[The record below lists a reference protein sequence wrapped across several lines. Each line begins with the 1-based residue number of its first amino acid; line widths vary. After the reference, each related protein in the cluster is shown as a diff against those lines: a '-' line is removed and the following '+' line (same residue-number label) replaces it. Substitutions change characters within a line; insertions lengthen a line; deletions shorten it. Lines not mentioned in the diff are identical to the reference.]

1 MSAGRRPR
9 GARDDRP
16 HADDHDGHR
25 TDCPATGDHEG
36 RPYLWCYNLRSMATI
51 AIDATYTVD
60 PQPSG
65 ISVYSRR
72 LIESLAG
79 LDCPHHFLICY
90 RLSRF
95 RQRKQFLRLPARSH
109 PGSPSFST
117 RLFQEGLTVWLP
129 WQAKLFHSL
138 AQRPPAF
145 RFGRE
150 VVTVHDVFPITG
162 ADYSTPG
169 FLKKFSDLLL
179 QAADRASL
187 IISPS
192 HYTAEQLT
200 RVANTPREKIRVIPE
215 GVDFPDRILIG
226 ADKLAAR
233 ERWVG
238 KGNHLV
244 LVVGVIQARKNT
256 LGAVRALERMPA
268 NYRLVMAGGDGH
280 GAERV
285 HDYIHRAG
293 LSGRVRR
300 LGHVSRQ
307 ELSNLYQSAEVML
320 FPSFEEGFG
329 LPVLEAMASGLPVVA
344 ARTSSL
350 PEVGGDAAV
359 YVDPYDEKDICE
371 QVVRVAEDDAWR
383 QTLVR
388 RGLERARQFTWHRAA
403 VETLRVYEEALAMG

>member
-1 MSAGRRPR
+1 
-9 GARDDRP
+9 
-16 HADDHDGHR
+16 
-25 TDCPATGDHEG
+25 
-36 RPYLWCYNLRSMATI
+36 MATI

-95 RQRKQFLRLPARSH
+95 RQWKQFLRLPAPAPS
-109 PGSPSFST
+109 GGPSFST
-117 RLFQEGLTVWLP
+117 RFFQEGLTVWLP

-162 ADYSTPG
+162 TDFSTPD

-179 QAADRASL
+179 QAAGRARL

-192 HYTAEQLT
+192 QYTAEQLIQ
-200 RVANTPREKIRVIPE
+200 VAGTSREKIRVIPE
-215 GVDFPDRILIG
+215 GVDFPDRTLTPSE
-226 ADKLAAR
+226 KLAAR

-238 KGNHLV
+238 NGNRLV
-244 LVVGVIQARKNT
+244 LVVGVIQTRKNT
-256 LGAVRALERMPA
+256 LAAVHALERMPA

-280 GAERV
+280 GAESV
-285 HDYIHRAG
+285 HDYIQRAG

-307 ELSNLYQSAEVML
+307 DLSNLYQSAEVMV
-320 FPSFEEGFG
+320 FPSLEEGFG

-359 YVDPYDEKDICE
+359 YVDPYDDKDICE

-383 QTLVR
+383 QTLVQ
-388 RGLERARQFTWHRAA
+388 RGLERARQFTWRRAA
-403 VETLRVYEEALAMG
+403 LETVKVYEEALTIG

>member
-1 MSAGRRPR
+1 
-9 GARDDRP
+9 
-16 HADDHDGHR
+16 
-25 TDCPATGDHEG
+25 
-36 RPYLWCYNLRSMATI
+36 MATI

-79 LDCPHHFLICY
+79 LECAHRFLICY

-95 RQRKQFLRLPARSH
+95 RQWKQFLRPAQEPH
-109 PGSPSFST
+109 PNAPRFSI
-117 RLFQEGLTVWLP
+117 RLFQDGLTFWLP
-129 WQAKLFHSL
+129 WQAKVFHSL

-145 RFGRE
+145 RFSRE
-150 VVTVHDVFPITG
+150 VVTIHDVFPITG
-162 ADYSTPG
+162 EGYSTLD

-179 QAADRASL
+179 EAVGRASV

-192 HYTAEQLT
+192 NYTADQLV
-200 RVANTPREKIRVIPE
+200 RVANTSREKIQVIPE
-215 GVDFPDRILIG
+215 GVDLPDRTMTET
-226 ADKLAAR
+226 DKIAAR

-238 KGNHLV
+238 KGNRLI
-244 LVVGVIQARKNT
+244 LLVGVIQARKNT

-268 NYRLVMAGGDGH
+268 NYRLVIAGGDGH
-280 GAERV
+280 DAERV

-293 LSGRVRR
+293 LSSRVRR

-307 ELSNLYQSAEVML
+307 DLSSLYQSADVMV

-329 LPVLEAMASGLPVVA
+329 LPVLEAMAFGLPVVA

-359 YVDPYDEKDICE
+359 YVDPYDERDICE
-371 QVVRVAEDDAWR
+371 QVVRAVEDDTLR
-383 QTLVR
+383 KTLVE
-388 RGLERARQFTWHRAA
+388 RGLARAKQFTWRRTAE
-403 VETLRVYEEALAMG
+403 ETLKVYEKALAME